1 MLFIIIN
8 YIHDNILK
16 TAVHKGNYYK
26 FCYDF
31 KYCVN
36 KSEEQIK

>member
-16 TAVHKGNYYK
+16 PASHKGNYFI

-36 KSEEQIK
+36 KSEKHI